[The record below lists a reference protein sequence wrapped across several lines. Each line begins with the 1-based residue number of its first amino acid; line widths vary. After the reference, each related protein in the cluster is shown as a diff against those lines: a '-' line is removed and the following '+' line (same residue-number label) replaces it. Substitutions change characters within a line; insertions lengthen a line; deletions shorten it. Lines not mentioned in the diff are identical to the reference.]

1 MTDLAYRG
9 DVVPLRQAAPEP
21 DEFGAAMLTGLDRT
35 PKRIS
40 SKFFYD
46 TAGSL
51 LFDKICELPEYY
63 PTRTE
68 MGLLQNH
75 AQEIAKLIGPDAT
88 LIEFGA
94 GSSRK
99 VGLLL
104 DALKRPRAYEPVDIS
119 GDYLH
124 DVARRLRETRP
135 GLTVHP
141 IVADFMKPFALPNN
155 DGRRIGFFSGS
166 TIGNFDRAD
175 ALTFLRR
182 AARMLKGGG
191 LLIGVDL
198 VKDPARLHAAY
209 NDNAGITEAFNKN
222 ILVRAN
228 RELDTDFDLD
238 AFAHYAFY
246 NPAMRRVEMHLVSL
260 QAQWVSLCGRRI
272 FFAEGETIHTEN
284 SYKYTVDGFVALA
297 EEAGFVSRKVW
308 CDTDRLFSIHWLEAR
323 A

>member
-1 MTDLAYRG
+1 MTDLAFRG
-9 DVVPLRQAAPEP
+9 DVVPLRQPAPEP
-21 DEFGAAMLTGLDRT
+21 NEFGAAMLAGLDRAA
-35 PKRIS
+35 KRIS
-40 SKFFYD
+40 SKYFYD
-46 TAGSL
+46 HAGSL
-51 LFDKICELPEYY
+51 LFDRICELPEYY

-68 MGLLQNH
+68 MGLLKAH
-75 AQEIAKLIGPDAT
+75 AREMAALIGPDAT

-99 VGLLL
+99 VGVLL
-104 DALKRPRAYEPVDIS
+104 DALERPRSYEPVDIS

-124 DVARRLRETRP
+124 SVAKTLRETRP
-135 GLTVHP
+135 GLAVHP
-141 IVADFMKPFALPNN
+141 IVADFMKPFSLPGG
-155 DGRRIGFFSGS
+155 DMRRMGFFPGS

-175 ALTFLRR
+175 ALAFLRR
-182 AARMLKGGG
+182 AARLLKGGG

-209 NDNAGITEAFNKN
+209 NDAASVTEAFNKN
-222 ILVRAN
+222 LLIRAN
-228 RELDTDFDLD
+228 RELEADFDLD

-246 NPAMRRVEMHLVSL
+246 NPAMRRIEMHLMSL
-260 QAQWVSLCGRRI
+260 TAQCVSLCGRRI

-284 SYKYTVDGFVALA
+284 SYKYTVEGFVALA

-308 CDTDRLFSIHWLEAR
+308 CDPDGLFSLHWLEAG